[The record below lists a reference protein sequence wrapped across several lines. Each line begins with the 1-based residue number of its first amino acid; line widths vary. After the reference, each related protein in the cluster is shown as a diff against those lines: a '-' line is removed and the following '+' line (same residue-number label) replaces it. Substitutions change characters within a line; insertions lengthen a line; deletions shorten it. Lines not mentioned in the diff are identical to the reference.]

1 MGWPDNTESEIT
13 SRKKLVDFPSQPVPY
28 KQPVDLIEFLSLI
41 YRFLFLA
48 VFLFYKSSV
57 SYTYIS
63 CPQSYPNP
71 QMAKKEIIASFKN
84 FGFG

>member
-28 KQPVDLIEFLSLI
+28 KQPMDLIEFLSLI

-48 VFLFYKSSV
+48 VFLF
-57 SYTYIS
+57 
-63 CPQSYPNP
+63 
-71 QMAKKEIIASFKN
+71 FK
-84 FGFG
+84 